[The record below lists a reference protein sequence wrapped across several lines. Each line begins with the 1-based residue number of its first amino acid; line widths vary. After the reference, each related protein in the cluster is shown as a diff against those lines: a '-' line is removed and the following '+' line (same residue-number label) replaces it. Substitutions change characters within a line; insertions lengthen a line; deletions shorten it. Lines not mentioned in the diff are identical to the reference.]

1 MTNKFNRKQFILDFV
16 AERDLEPCRLHWHRG
31 HTNGECRTQNPGLRP
46 ENWRM
51 GMLDGKWLEDNV
63 ETLYECEKEREEYRE
78 ERRE

>member
-1 MTNKFNRKQFILDFV
+1 
-16 AERDLEPCRLHWHRG
+16 
-31 HTNGECRTQNPGLRP
+31 
-46 ENWRM
+46 M